1 MADAPLMQFTSH
13 IEGKNAQ
20 VAIYPDRIEWS
31 RKGLKVPG
39 GATGAV
45 LSAGLTLLAT
55 SSRKDSNIIPI
66 RQIQGITT
74 HRSGLSYTTVRV
86 ATAGD
91 VTEFR
96 VTKRESEQV
105 KATLLQL
112 MNQIAQSPQPVQ
124 TSGSSGPSI
133 ADELRKLAELRD
145 AGVLTNAEFTEQK
158 ARLLKAQ

>member
-1 MADAPLMQFTSH
+1 MQFTSH
-13 IEGKNAQ
+13 IEGKNAK

-45 LSAGLTLLAT
+45 LSCGLTLLAT
-55 SSRKDSNIIPI
+55 SSRKDSNVIPI

-74 HRSGLSYTTVRV
+74 HKAGLGYTTVRV

-91 VTEFR
+91 ATEFR
-96 VTKRESEQV
+96 VAKREAEQV
-105 KATLLQL
+105 KATLLKL
-112 MNQIAQSPQPVQ
+112 MNQPAQSPQPVP
-124 TSGSSGPSI
+124 TSGGSGQSV

-145 AGVLTNAEFTEQK
+145 AGVLTNAEFAAQK
-158 ARLLKAQ
+158 ARLLKSQ